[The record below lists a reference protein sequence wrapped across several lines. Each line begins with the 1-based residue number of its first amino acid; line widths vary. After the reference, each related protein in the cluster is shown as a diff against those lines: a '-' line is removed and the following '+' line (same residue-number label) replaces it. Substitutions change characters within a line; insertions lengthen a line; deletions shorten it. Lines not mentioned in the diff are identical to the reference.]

1 MRKLSFAVAIG
12 VLALIVPLTAGAARR
27 DGKIRTYEVLY
38 AKGASSDNA
47 RAAIK
52 KAGGRVTRENR
63 AIGVATVRSKNAD
76 FATEVASSRAV
87 YGAAH
92 NRPVGYAPQAQPR
105 DPFAIE
111 RSQDQRREQ
120 RGQGGQ
126 VARGSSKAGQEPLAS
141 HQWDMRMI
149 HATPSG
155 SYSHHD
161 GRGRGV
167 RVGVIDTGVDG
178 SHPDIRGNFNRSLSR
193 NFTVDDPIIDGPCAD
208 DPDGSCH
215 DPNNVDEDGHGTHVA
230 GTIASP
236 INGRGIGGVAPDAE
250 IVNLRA
256 GQDSGFF
263 FLQPSVDALT
273 YAANH
278 GIDVVN
284 MSYYIDPWLYNCA
297 NNPAD
302 TPAQQQ
308 EQRTII
314 AATERA
320 LNYARSHGVTLVSA
334 LGNENTDIGHPT
346 FDDTSPDYP
355 PGNEHPRNVDNS
367 CVDMPTEAPGVLGI
381 SALGPSKRKAYYSNY
396 GVEQTDLSAPG
407 GDRRDFFGTPQYG
420 APDTRILAPYPKGV
434 AEANGDL
441 NPDGSPNNPLVLED
455 CSKGECAYYQY
466 LQGTSMASP
475 HAVGVAAVVVGA
487 DGTRDRKNGGLE
499 MSPRAVERV
508 LNETA
513 TKHACPSPR
522 LYHYP
527 DPDLDA
533 SYDARCEG
541 SKRFNGFYGHGIVD
555 ALGAARSAR
564 H

>member
-1 MRKLSFAVAIG
+1 MRKLTFAVAICA
-12 VLALIVPLTAGAARR
+12 LALAVPLTAGASKR
-27 DGKIRTYEVLY
+27 DGTTRTYEVLY
-38 AKGASSDNA
+38 AKGATASSA

-52 KAGGRVTRENR
+52 EAGGKISKENR
-63 AIGVATVRSKNAD
+63 SVGVATVKSSNAD
-76 FATEVASSRAV
+76 FAMDVARTRAV

-92 NRPVGYAPQAQPR
+92 NRPVGYAPQAKPR

-111 RSQDQRREQ
+111 RSQDQRNAQ
-120 RGQGGQ
+120 RGQGGR
-126 VARGSSKAGQEPLAS
+126 ATRGSRDGDEPLAS

-149 HATPSG
+149 HATKSG
-155 SYSHHD
+155 SYGHRD

-167 RVGVIDTGVDG
+167 RVGVLDTGVDG

-193 NFTVDDPIIDGPCAD
+193 NFTTDDPIIDGPCSE
-208 DPDGSCH
+208 DPDGSCN
-215 DPNNVDEDGHGTHVA
+215 DPNDVDEDSHGTHVA

-236 INGRGIGGVAPDAE
+236 LNGRGIGGVAPNAE

-273 YAANH
+273 YAGRH

-302 TPAQQQ
+302 TPEQQM

-320 LNYARSHGVTLVSA
+320 LDFARDHGVTLVSA
-334 LGNENTDIGHPT
+334 LGNENTDLGHPT

-355 PGNEHPRNVDNS
+355 PDAAYPRDVDNS

-381 SALGPSKRKAYYSNY
+381 SALGPTKRKAYYSDY
-396 GVEQTDLSAPG
+396 GLEQNDLSAPG
-407 GDRRDFFGTPQYG
+407 GDRREFFGTPQYG
-420 APDTRILAPYPKGV
+420 APDTRILAPYPKNV

-441 NPDGSPNNPLVLED
+441 NPDGTSNNPLVVED

-475 HAVGVAAVVVGA
+475 HAVGVAAVTVGKF
-487 DGTRDRKNGGLE
+487 GERDRRNGGLE
-499 MSPRAVERV
+499 MSPSSVERV
-508 LNETA
+508 MKRTA
-513 TKHACPSPR
+513 TKHACPNPR
-522 LYHYP
+522 LFHYD
-527 DPDLDA
+527 DPELD
-533 SYDARCEG
+533 SSFDAFCEG
-541 SKRFNGFYGHGIVD
+541 GKRFNGFYGHGIVD
-555 ALGAARSAR
+555 AGRVARR
-564 H
+564 

>member
-27 DGKIRTYEVLY
+27 DGKLRTYEVLY
-38 AKGASSDNA
+38 AKGASSDSA

-52 KAGGRVTRENR
+52 KAGGLVTKENR
-63 AIGVATVRSKNAD
+63 AVGVATVRSRNAD
-76 FATEVASSRAV
+76 FATDVARTRAV

-92 NRPVGYAPQAQPR
+92 NRPVGYAPKGTPR

-111 RSQDQRREQ
+111 RSQDQRAAQ
-120 RGQGGQ
+120 RGQGSRVTNG
-126 VARGSSKAGQEPLAS
+126 GSGGQEPLAS

-155 SYSHHD
+155 SYSHHN

-193 NFTVDDPIIDGPCAD
+193 NFTVDDPIIDGPCAE

-236 INGRGIGGVAPDAE
+236 LNGRGIGGVAPDAE

-273 YAANH
+273 YAGNH
-278 GIDVVN
+278 GVDVVN
-284 MSYYIDPWLYNCA
+284 MSYYIDPWLFNCP

-302 TPAQQQ
+302 TPERQM

-334 LGNENTDIGHPT
+334 LGNENADLGHPT

-355 PGNEHPRNVDNS
+355 PDAAYPRDVDNS

-381 SALGPSKRKAYYSNY
+381 SALGPTKRKAYYSDY
-396 GVEQTDLSAPG
+396 GLEQNDLSAPG
-407 GDRRDFFGTPQYG
+407 GDRREFFGTPQYG
-420 APDTRILAPYPKGV
+420 APDTRILAPYPKTV

-441 NPDGSPNNPLVLED
+441 NPDGTPNNPLVLED

-475 HAVGVAAVVVGA
+475 HAVGVAAVVIGRY
-487 DGTRDRKNGGLE
+487 GSRDRTNGGLE

-508 LNETA
+508 MKQTA

-533 SYDARCEG
+533 SYDAYCAG
-541 SKRFNGFYGHGIVD
+541 SKQFNGFYGHGIVD
-555 ALGAARSAR
+555 AGRAAR
-564 H
+564 

>member
-12 VLALIVPLTAGAARR
+12 VLALIVPFTAGAAKR
-27 DGKIRTYEVLY
+27 DGKLRTYEVLY
-38 AKGASSDNA
+38 AKGASSDSA

-52 KAGGRVTRENR
+52 KAGGQVTKENR
-63 AIGVATVRSKNAD
+63 AVGVATVRSRNAD
-76 FATEVASSRAV
+76 FATDVARTRAV
-87 YGAAH
+87 YGAAL
-92 NRPVGYAPQAQPR
+92 NRPVGYEPKGTPR
-105 DPFAIE
+105 DPFALE
-111 RSQDQRREQ
+111 RSQDQRRAQ
-120 RGQGGQ
+120 RGQGSRVTNG
-126 VARGSSKAGQEPLAS
+126 GSGGQEPLAS

-149 HATPSG
+149 HATPQG
-155 SYSHHD
+155 SYSRRN

-167 RVGVIDTGVDG
+167 RVGIIDTGVDG

-193 NFTVDDPIIDGPCAD
+193 NFTVDDPIIDGPCSE

-215 DPNNVDEDGHGTHVA
+215 DPNDVDEDGHGTHVA
-230 GTIASP
+230 GTVASP
-236 INGRGIGGVAPDAE
+236 LNGRGIGGVAPDAE

-273 YAANH
+273 YAGNH
-278 GIDVVN
+278 GVDVVN
-284 MSYYIDPWLYNCA
+284 MSYYIDPWLFNCP

-302 TPAQQQ
+302 TPERQM

-334 LGNENTDIGHPT
+334 LGNENTDLGHPT

-355 PGNEHPRNVDNS
+355 PDAAYPRDVDNS

-381 SALGPSKRKAYYSNY
+381 SALGPTKRKAYYSDY
-396 GVEQTDLSAPG
+396 GLEQNDLSAPG
-407 GDRRDFFGTPQYG
+407 GDRREFFGTPQYNS
-420 APDTRILAPYPKGV
+420 PDTRILAPYPKTV
-434 AEANGDL
+434 ADANGDL
-441 NPDGSPNNPLVLED
+441 NPDGTPNNPLVLED

-487 DGTRDRKNGGLE
+487 DGSRDHENGGLE

-508 LNETA
+508 LYRTA
-513 TKHACPSPR
+513 TKHACPNPR

-533 SYDARCEG
+533 SYDAYCAG
-541 SKRFNGFYGHGIVD
+541 PKRFNGFYGHGIVD